1 MRQDPRNHDTDM
13 PARDD
18 RMGTKRTRADA
29 SRNRARADRQR
40 RAQQRLRERGI
51 INDDVAPEGSG
62 QTPEAQRQV
71 PEEQKPIETSL
82 ERGSAARRKP
92 AVRRQVPER
101 TPQKPK
107 AQRLGPEKPAQKPTA
122 QRRALGKAAQ
132 TPAARQ
138 QASENRKPIAI
149 PAEKKSALRRLSGKT
164 TLPIWSMLIVFAAAL
179 TMLGVGV
186 ASIVG
191 SDGVPRA
198 NSSSNPSAGI
208 DPEDVDDVDHEEGMT
223 HAAPADLAW
232 RDEDF
237 AVDPTRTDWNYE
249 SNGRKVVYLTI
260 DDGPSENTEAVLDIL
275 DKYDCKATFFVVG
288 QDPAYYD
295 MIGEAYRRGHTI
307 GMHTYSHDYAE
318 VYAST
323 EAYYADLDKIAAIV
337 EEQIGYVPCFIR
349 FPGGSSNTM
358 SAQYCPGIM
367 TTLTQEVQEQGYQYY
382 DWNMSVGDGDVHTT
396 DEIIGYA
403 TEPTE
408 LENIV
413 LLCHDAQAKK
423 TTVEALPKI
432 IEHYQSLG
440 YTFEAIDRT
449 TLVPHHEV
457 DN

>member
-1 MRQDPRNHDTDM
+1 
-13 PARDD
+13 
-18 RMGTKRTRADA
+18 
-29 SRNRARADRQR
+29 
-40 RAQQRLRERGI
+40 
-51 INDDVAPEGSG
+51 
-62 QTPEAQRQV
+62 
-71 PEEQKPIETSL
+71 
-82 ERGSAARRKP
+82 
-92 AVRRQVPER
+92 
-101 TPQKPK
+101 
-107 AQRLGPEKPAQKPTA
+107 
-122 QRRALGKAAQ
+122 
-132 TPAARQ
+132 
-138 QASENRKPIAI
+138 
-149 PAEKKSALRRLSGKT
+149 
-164 TLPIWSMLIVFAAAL
+164 MLIVFAAAL